1 MGLILE
7 NARRVQHD
15 AHATSLHI
23 FCEIPAIARSR
34 SEKRSVLPPK
44 RWKRMTSFQRP
55 SNLRIAC
62 SIPAAAD
69 AGVCANSRVRP
80 SLSRALLRRRR
91 VQLCTCM
98 PKQTNTQI
106 DLPPPVAAYFAADSS
121 DANAVTR
128 CFSESAVVIDER
140 REHRGRSAITR
151 WKAEATAKYHY
162 TSEPLAVDAS
172 GPEVTVTA
180 RVTGD
185 FPGSPVELRYRF
197 TLEGASIARLEI
209 TA

>member
-34 SEKRSVLPPK
+34 SEKRSVPH
-44 RWKRMTSFQRP
+44 F
-55 SNLRIAC
+55 
-62 SIPAAAD
+62 
-69 AGVCANSRVRP
+69 RVR
-80 SLSRALLRRRR
+80 SCGVVACQVCS
-91 VQLCTCM
+91 TCM

-197 TLEGASIARLEI
+197 TLEGD
-209 TA
+209 

>member
-1 MGLILE
+1 MEEDDEL
-7 NARRVQHD
+7 
-15 AHATSLHI
+15 
-23 FCEIPAIARSR
+23 
-34 SEKRSVLPPK
+34 
-44 RWKRMTSFQRP
+44 
-55 SNLRIAC
+55 
-62 SIPAAAD
+62 PAAIQPSD
-69 AGVCANSRVRP
+69 RLLDPGGGRRGRVCGLTHGRVPHSRVR
-80 SLSRALLRRRR
+80 SCGIITCQVCS
-91 VQLCTCM
+91 TCM

-185 FPGSPVELRYRF
+185 FPGSPVELRYGF

-209 TA
+209 AA